1 MFSEIE
7 VEGSILVEVYDHIF
21 KEEVSLLTYKG
32 EISSVSKPASK
43 QRLFESILRYVG
55 I

>member
-21 KEEVSLLTYKG
+21 KEEISLTYKG
-32 EISSVSKPASK
+32 EISCVAKPASK
-43 QRLFESILRYVG
+43 QRLFESIL
-55 I
+55 